1 MTREKKIKKNMIIE
15 KRMRKRKER
24 RFLCMLTLCFLLAVI
39 CGTLKFTAIDAKA
52 DEPIRYKYY
61 ASVYIDRGDTLWGI
75 SEEYITEEYASIEE
89 HIDEIR
95 SINHIY
101 GDKIEYGKV
110 ISVPY
115 YSDEY
120 K

>member
-1 MTREKKIKKNMIIE
+1 MTRETRIKTNKIAAKRRRKKG
-15 KRMRKRKER
+15 ER
-24 RFLCMLTLCFLLAVI
+24 RCLCILTLCFLLAVI
-39 CGTLKFTAIDAKA
+39 FGTLSFTVIDAKA
-52 DEPIRYKYY
+52 DEPARYKYY
-61 ASVYIDRGDTLWGI
+61 ASVYIDRGDSLWSI
-75 SEEYITEEYASIEE
+75 SEEYITEEYATIKE
-89 HIDEIR
+89 HIDEIK